1 MVFLDKFVVSF
12 GWTRRSAT
20 LSLRQVCRVL
30 VVLFVPVRD
39 GRQFTMRFVSKL
51 LPLLVVCGI
60 AGVVGWAARSP
71 LRPGDHLSGTD
82 PTELMT
88 VEQQLDSAFAK
99 RWADQKVT
107 PAPQA
112 PAPQIL
118 RRLSLALHGSI
129 PSLEEIRRFEADQR
143 PDVEKLN
150 EWTRRMLADPRFA
163 DYFAERLARAFVG
176 QEGGQFII
184 FRRDR
189 FVAWL
194 SEQLRQ
200 DTPYDEIV
208 RQMISSE
215 GIATDRP
222 AANFV
227 IAAVNEG
234 DLDENKLAGKTVRA
248 FLGQRIDCAQC
259 HNHPFDDWKQSQFE
273 GLAAFYGQATYTIVG
288 VEDKPIRKGKPVEYE
303 VEDRQTLEKRTVKEA
318 VPFLDERLTA
328 DGSRRERLAAWITH
342 PTNRRFE
349 RAIANRVWG
358 FLFGRAYIEPV
369 DDLRDPPDEPDV
381 LDLLGRDFREHGY
394 DLKRL
399 VQVIAMS
406 APFRRDSAYADEV
419 ARDEQQLETAETE
432 WALFPLIRLRPEQL
446 IGSILQATSLQTI
459 DQNSHLVMR
468 AIKFFQSGDFVR
480 EYGDLGENE
489 LADRGGTIMQR
500 LLLMNGNL
508 ASEATQKKPLL
519 SAVNRIDSLSST
531 NEKRVETAYLVCLT
545 RRPTANE
552 TAHFVSQM
560 TDNRFERGQIA
571 EDMYWVL
578 FNSTEFSWNH

>member
-1 MVFLDKFVVSF
+1 
-12 GWTRRSAT
+12 
-20 LSLRQVCRVL
+20 
-30 VVLFVPVRD
+30 
-39 GRQFTMRFVSKL
+39 MRYFSKL
-51 LPLLVVCGI
+51 LPLLVVCGV

-71 LRPGDHLSGTD
+71 LRQNERLSGTE
-82 PTELMT
+82 PAELMT
-88 VEQQLDSAFAK
+88 VEQQLDAAFAR
-99 RWADQKVT
+99 RWADQSVT

-112 PAPQIL
+112 PALQVL

-129 PSLEEIRRFEADQR
+129 PSLEEIRQFEADQR

-163 DYFAERLARAFVG
+163 EYFAERLARAFVG
-176 QEGGQFII
+176 KEDGQFII

-194 SEQLRQ
+194 SERLRQ
-200 DTPYDEIV
+200 DAPYDDIV

-222 AANFV
+222 ATNFV
-227 IAAVNEG
+227 VAAFDNADEKG
-234 DLDENKLAGKTVRA
+234 NKIDENKLAGKTVRA

-273 GLAAFYGQATYTIVG
+273 GLAAFYGQARYSIVG
-288 VEDKPIRKGKPVEYE
+288 IEDKTRVDGQDVVYE
-303 VEDRQTLEKRTVKEA
+303 VEDRLTLEKRVVSEA
-318 VPFLDERLTA
+318 VPFLDECLPA

-406 APFRRDSAYADEV
+406 APFRRDSAYAGDV
-419 ARDEQQLETAETE
+419 ARDKQQLDTAETE
-432 WALFPLIRLRPEQL
+432 WALFPLIRLRPEQV

-468 AIKFFQSGDFVR
+468 TIKLFQSGDFVR

-489 LADRGGTIMQR
+489 LADRGGTIPQR

-508 ASEATQKKPLL
+508 AGEATNRKPLL

-531 NEKRVETAYLVCLT
+531 NENRVETAYLVCLT
-545 RRPTANE
+545 RRPTAEE
-552 TAHFVSQM
+552 TAHFASLM
-560 TDNRFERGQIA
+560 TDNRFERGQIT

>member
-1 MVFLDKFVVSF
+1 
-12 GWTRRSAT
+12 
-20 LSLRQVCRVL
+20 
-30 VVLFVPVRD
+30 
-39 GRQFTMRFVSKL
+39 MRYFSKL
-51 LPLLVVCGI
+51 LPLLVVCGV

-71 LRPGDHLSGTD
+71 LRQNERLSGTE
-82 PTELMT
+82 PAELMT
-88 VEQQLDSAFAK
+88 VEQQLDAAFAR
-99 RWADQKVT
+99 RWADQSVT

-112 PAPQIL
+112 PALQVL

-129 PSLEEIRRFEADQR
+129 PSLEEIRQFEADQR

-163 DYFAERLARAFVG
+163 EYFAERLARAFVG
-176 QEGGQFII
+176 KEDGQFII

-194 SEQLRQ
+194 SERLRQ
-200 DTPYDEIV
+200 DAPYDDIV

-222 AANFV
+222 ATNFV
-227 IAAVNEG
+227 VAAFDNADEKG
-234 DLDENKLAGKTVRA
+234 NKIDENKLAGKTVRA

-273 GLAAFYGQATYTIVG
+273 GLAAFYGQARYSIVG
-288 VEDKPIRKGKPVEYE
+288 IEDKTRVDGQDVVYE
-303 VEDRQTLEKRTVKEA
+303 VEDRLTLEKRVVSEA
-318 VPFLDERLTA
+318 VPFLDECLPA

-406 APFRRDSAYADEV
+406 APFRRDSAYAGDV
-419 ARDEQQLETAETE
+419 ARDKQQLDTAETE
-432 WALFPLIRLRPEQL
+432 WALFPLIRLRPEQV

-468 AIKFFQSGDFVR
+468 TIKLFQSGDFVR

-489 LADRGGTIMQR
+489 LADRGGTIPQR

-508 ASEATQKKPLL
+508 AGEATNRKPLL

-545 RRPTANE
+545 RRPTAE
-552 TAHFVSQM
+552 ESAHFVSLM
-560 TDNRFERGQIA
+560 TDNRFERGQIT

>member
-1 MVFLDKFVVSF
+1 
-12 GWTRRSAT
+12 
-20 LSLRQVCRVL
+20 
-30 VVLFVPVRD
+30 
-39 GRQFTMRFVSKL
+39 MRYFSKL
-51 LPLLVVCGI
+51 LPLLVVCGV

-71 LRPGDHLSGTD
+71 LRQNERLSGTE
-82 PTELMT
+82 PAELMT
-88 VEQQLDSAFAK
+88 VEQQLDAAFAR
-99 RWADQKVT
+99 RWADQSVT

-112 PAPQIL
+112 PALQVL

-129 PSLEEIRRFEADQR
+129 PSLEEIRQFEADQR

-163 DYFAERLARAFVG
+163 EYFAERLARAFVG
-176 QEGGQFII
+176 KEDGQFII

-194 SEQLRQ
+194 SERLRQ
-200 DTPYDEIV
+200 DAPYDDIV

-222 AANFV
+222 ATNFV
-227 IAAVNEG
+227 VAAFDNADEKG
-234 DLDENKLAGKTVRA
+234 NKIDENKLAGKTVRA

-273 GLAAFYGQATYTIVG
+273 GLAAFYGQARYSIVG
-288 VEDKPIRKGKPVEYE
+288 IEDKTRVDGQDVVYE
-303 VEDRQTLEKRTVKEA
+303 VEDRLTLEKRVVSEA
-318 VPFLDERLTA
+318 VPFLNECLPA

-406 APFRRDSAYADEV
+406 APFRRDSAYAGDV
-419 ARDEQQLETAETE
+419 ARDKQQLDTAETE
-432 WALFPLIRLRPEQL
+432 WALFPLIRLRPEQV

-468 AIKFFQSGDFVR
+468 TIKLFQSGDFVR

-489 LADRGGTIMQR
+489 LADRGGTIPQR

-508 ASEATQKKPLL
+508 AGEATNRKPLL

-531 NEKRVETAYLVCLT
+531 NENRVETAYLVCLT
-545 RRPTANE
+545 RRPTAEE
-552 TAHFVSQM
+552 TAHFASLM
-560 TDNRFERGQIA
+560 TDNRFERGQIT